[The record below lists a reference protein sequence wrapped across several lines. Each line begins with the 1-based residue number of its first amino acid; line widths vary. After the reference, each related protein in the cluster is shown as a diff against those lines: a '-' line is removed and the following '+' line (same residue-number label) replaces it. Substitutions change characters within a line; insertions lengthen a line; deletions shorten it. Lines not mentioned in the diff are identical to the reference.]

1 MQDLQL
7 NYCVKLQQALYK
19 TSEYRKNIWNRMWH
33 LRMSPRYTI
42 LTSVIS
48 SEEQSAEHGQIRK
61 TRRGKR
67 KMSNEKNSGKKKG
80 LSNALKYFFGVGDA
94 GFVLMSNI
102 ETFYFMTF
110 LTDIAAFS
118 AGIAGLINSV
128 FTIVD
133 ACLSW
138 LYGGIINGTK
148 AKKWGRYRSWLI
160 MIPWIVP
167 FLYAFMFIRVSDN
180 EMLSAVI
187 IIAAAIASHV
197 AWNFSYVANATLIS
211 VVGKTPEEKA
221 TLASSRATWNNIGGL
236 LFSYLGLPFATL
248 LAGYVG
254 EKNKFAAAAFC
265 LGILMVVTYFAHFK
279 MTEGYEEIETETQ
292 AASGKDKTKVSIPE
306 MFSSLFQNPPLM
318 VLMLAD
324 LAKWCV
330 KFVTAAS
337 AIYYFR
343 DAMGNPGLMAPYLL
357 SVAIGAI
364 LGAFVM
370 RYISKA
376 LSSRTTMILAYAG
389 MTVSLCLIYFMYGNA
404 YVVIALMTVAQ
415 FFYGMAFAAS
425 PALYADT
432 VVYATWKSGKDAS
445 GWIMGL
451 QNLPL
456 KVAVFLRGTI
466 LSACLVAVG
475 WQSGAVLEGTARQG
489 MTIAFALVPA
499 IFCLVGMLL
508 LIFGFKI
515 TRDKVETY
523 QAEINARS

>member
-1 MQDLQL
+1 
-7 NYCVKLQQALYK
+7 
-19 TSEYRKNIWNRMWH
+19 
-33 LRMSPRYTI
+33 
-42 LTSVIS
+42 
-48 SEEQSAEHGQIRK
+48 
-61 TRRGKR
+61 
-67 KMSNEKNSGKKKG
+67 MSNEKNSKKKG
-80 LSNALKYFFGVGDA
+80 LSNTLKYFFGVGDA

-110 LTDIAAFS
+110 LTDLAGFG

-133 ACLSW
+133 AALSW

-160 MIPWIVP
+160 MVPWMVP
-167 FLYAFMFIRVSDN
+167 FLYAFMFLRVSEN
-180 EMLSAVI
+180 ELLSAVV
-187 IIAAAIASHV
+187 IIAAAISSHV
-197 AWNFSYVANATLIS
+197 AWNFGYVANATLVS

-248 LAGYVG
+248 LAGFVG

-265 LGILMVVTYFAHFK
+265 LGILMVVTYFVHFK
-279 MTEGYEEIETETQ
+279 MTEGYEEVEVETK
-292 AASGKDKTKVSIPE
+292 AKSDKTKVTIPE

-330 KFVTAAS
+330 KFVTAAA

-343 DAMGNPGLMAPYLL
+343 DAMGNPGLMKTYLL
-357 SVAIGAI
+357 AVAIGAI
-364 LGAFVM
+364 IGAFTM

-389 MTVSLCLIYFMYGNA
+389 MAVSLFLIYIMYGNA
-404 YVVIALMTVAQ
+404 YVVIGLMTLAQ

-475 WQSGAVLEGTARQG
+475 WQSGVVLEGSARQG

-499 IFCLVGMLL
+499 IFCFVGMLL

-515 TRDKVETY
+515 TKDKVVQY
-523 QAEINARS
+523 QAEINARR